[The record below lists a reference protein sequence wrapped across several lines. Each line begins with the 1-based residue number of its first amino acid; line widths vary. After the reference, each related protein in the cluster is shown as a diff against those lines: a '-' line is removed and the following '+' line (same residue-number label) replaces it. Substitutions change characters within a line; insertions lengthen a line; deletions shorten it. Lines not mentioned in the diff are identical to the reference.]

1 MLAKFMSF
9 LSTHTKCCTFNDV
22 GGEGNSPVK
31 DLRQGLTRTLVTGRK
46 KSGWR
51 SYWRRWNCIPNVKV
65 VAVRLEIVDLE
76 LFLITLSSSAD
87 ARREG
92 LKELHAA
99 DVAGRR
105 RLELS
110 DGLLRLRHCGT

>member
-1 MLAKFMSF
+1 MTLEVKVTLASKF
-9 LSTHTKCCTFNDV
+9 
-22 GGEGNSPVK
+22 
-31 DLRQGLTRTLVTGRK
+31 RQGLTRTLVTGRK

-51 SYWRRWNCIPNVKV
+51 SDWRRWNRIPNVKV
-65 VAVRLEIVDLE
+65 VAVRFEIVDLE
-76 LFLITLSSSAD
+76 LLLITLSSSAD

-105 RLELS
+105 GLELS
-110 DGLLRLRHCGT
+110 DGQLCLRHYGT